1 VLLERPQPK
10 RGDVFQGIPPDGH
23 EGVHREVHKVCA
35 SGKHIFTTTKISQ
48 YSVIGS
54 PPATGKTSLLQL
66 LKKALEDKGSKGIR
80 VNVRDIGLEKLT
92 SKLAD
97 LGIEDNE
104 QKLREQLNKDTWV
117 LFDDAQ
123 NAYAPEYA
131 PFWQFVQ
138 KGLLS
143 YDLKNLFVVIAALT
157 NSPISFQAMEH
168 IEGIN
173 ITKDEAR
180 ENFKMHAEVWGY
192 EDWKS
197 LKAWR
202 AAALCGI
209 DLLK

>member
-1 VLLERPQPK
+1 
-10 RGDVFQGIPPDGH
+10 
-23 EGVHREVHKVCA
+23 
-35 SGKHIFTTTKISQ
+35 
-48 YSVIGS
+48 
-54 PPATGKTSLLQL
+54 
-66 LKKALEDKGSKGIR
+66 
-80 VNVRDIGLEKLT
+80 LT

-104 QKLREQLNKDTWV
+104 QKLLESSWTRTRGCCSMTLRT
-117 LFDDAQ
+117 
-123 NAYAPEYA
+123 YAPEYA

-173 ITKDEAR
+173 IAKDEAR